1 MSRSRSDRA
10 PSVALVVAL
19 AALLLAACEGDT
31 CVRQSDCTSGFS
43 CQLGHCRST
52 TDAAGEDG
60 SASADAGRDAAS
72 STDAGAVDAAADAAR
87 DAGRDAGA
95 DTGS

>member
-1 MSRSRSDRA
+1 MSRSLSDRA
-10 PSVALVVAL
+10 VTAIAIAVASLGL
-19 AALLLAACEGDT
+19 FACEGDT

-43 CQLGHCRST
+43 CQMGHCRST

-60 SASADAGRDAAS
+60 ATSADAGRDAGS
-72 STDAGAVDAAADAAR
+72 STDASASDAAADAAR
-87 DAGRDAGA
+87 DAGRDTGV